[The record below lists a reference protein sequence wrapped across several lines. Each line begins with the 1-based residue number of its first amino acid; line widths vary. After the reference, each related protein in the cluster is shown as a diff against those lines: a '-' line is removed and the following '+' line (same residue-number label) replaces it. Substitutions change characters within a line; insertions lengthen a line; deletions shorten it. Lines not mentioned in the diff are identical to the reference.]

1 MKNRID
7 EIKST
12 VKGFTNRMD
21 YTEDRILMLE
31 NKAEELSRLI
41 INFKNTRKEQA
52 RSSGHHE
59 KFSIDG
65 QIKWRIL
72 WCKNRECFQKNH

>member
-1 MKNRID
+1 
-7 EIKST
+7 
-12 VKGFTNRMD
+12 MD
-21 YTEDRILMLE
+21 HAEDRILMLE

-72 WCKNRECFQKNH
+72 